1 MGKYKYTESEQETL
15 KVLKMQ
21 EKQLERLESDI
32 NEDKAN
38 GKKDAEDLKD
48 LRRRP

>member
-21 EKQLERLESDI
+21 DDQ
-32 NEDKAN
+32 
-38 GKKDAEDLKD
+38 LKD
-48 LRRRP
+48 LEHGIK